1 MSAALT
7 YRLELADGGAA
18 EPPTFQTTTRPR
30 PSRASSSVF
39 DDGAACGPLLASL
52 DSACCQGGQ
61 RRAPKPALNL
71 GKWAS
76 GAMRS
81 QRLGWPENGGEKGP
95 QRG

>member
-30 PSRASSSVF
+30 PSRASSPAF
-39 DDGAACGPLLASL
+39 DDGAACGPLLPSL

-61 RRAPKPALNL
+61 RRAPNL
-71 GKWAS
+71 
-76 GAMRS
+76 
-81 QRLGWPENGGEKGP
+81 P
-95 QRG
+95 

>member
-1 MSAALT
+1 MSATLT

-30 PSRASSSVF
+30 PRPGRASSSAF

-61 RRAPKPALNL
+61 RRAPNL
-71 GKWAS
+71 
-76 GAMRS
+76 
-81 QRLGWPENGGEKGP
+81 P
-95 QRG
+95 